1 MNAYLV
7 DGVRTPIGSF
17 GGTLSPIRT
26 DDLAAHALSSLM
38 ERHPNLD
45 PMAIGDVLMG
55 CANQAG
61 EDNRN
66 VARMASLLAGLPQE
80 VPAETINRLC
90 ASGLA
95 ASVHAAR
102 MLHMEDAQVVVA
114 GGVEHMTRG
123 PWVLSKASKPF
134 GRDMELHDT
143 SFGWRFINPRLDA
156 LYGSEGMGQTA
167 ENLVDLHN
175 ISREDQDA
183 FAFRSQMKAAAA
195 QREGR
200 LAEEIVPVSIPRRK
214 QDPVEFLDDEFIK
227 PGTTEE
233 VLAKLRPAF
242 RKEGGSVTAGN
253 ASGLNDGA
261 AALMLAN
268 EEGLKS
274 QGLTPL
280 AQLKASA
287 VVGVPPRIMGIGP
300 VEASNR
306 ALAKAGLTFDDLDV
320 IELNEAFAAQS
331 LACIRSWNLA
341 DDDPRINPNG
351 GAIAIGHPLGM
362 TGARILLAAA
372 RELERKGGRYGL
384 VTLCIGVGQGY
395 AAVIENSNRKA

>member
-38 ERHPNLD
+38 NRHPQLD
-45 PMAIGDVLMG
+45 AMAVGDVLMG

-80 VPAETINRLC
+80 VPAETVNRLC

-102 MLHMEDAQVVVA
+102 MLHLEDANVVLA

-156 LYGSEGMGQTA
+156 LYGTEGMGQTA
-167 ENLVDLHN
+167 ENLVELHQ

-183 FAFRSQMKAAAA
+183 FAYRSQMKAAAA
-195 QREGR
+195 QQEGR
-200 LAEEIVPVSIPRRK
+200 LSEEIVGLSIPRRK
-214 QDPVEFLDDEFIK
+214 QDPVLFDQDEFVK
-227 PGTTEE
+227 PNTTQE
-233 VLAKLRPAF
+233 VLSNLRPAF

-261 AALMLAN
+261 AALLLAN
-268 EEGLKS
+268 ELGMKE
-274 QGLTPL
+274 QGLEPL
-280 AQLKASA
+280 AQIRASA

-306 ALAKAGLTFDDLDV
+306 ALKKIGIGFDDLDV
-320 IELNEAFAAQS
+320 IELNEAFSAQS

-341 DDDPRINPNG
+341 DDDERINPNG
-351 GAIAIGHPLGM
+351 GAIALGHPLGM
-362 TGARILLAAA
+362 SGARILLAAA
-372 RELERKGGRYGL
+372 RQLKRTRGRFGL

-395 AAVIENSNRKA
+395 AAVIENTQR

>member
-156 LYGSEGMGQTA
+156 LYGTEGMGQTA

-175 ISREDQDA
+175 ITREDQDA

-242 RKEGGSVTAGN
+242 RNEGGSVTAGN

-261 AALMLAN
+261 AALLLAN

-395 AAVIENSNRKA
+395 AAVIENSNRQA